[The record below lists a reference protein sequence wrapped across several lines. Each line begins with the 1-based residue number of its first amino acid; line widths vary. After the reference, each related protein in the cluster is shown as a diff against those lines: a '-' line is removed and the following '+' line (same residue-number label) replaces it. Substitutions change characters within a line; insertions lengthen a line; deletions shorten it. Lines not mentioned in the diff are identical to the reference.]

1 MNMKELVIVAEDRFG
16 LLADISYIL
25 GKSKINID
33 ALTAG
38 IVGNNAVIHIVVKDE
53 KRTKEVLEKNG
64 YKVAPSDA
72 IVIEIVDA
80 PGELAKLTQKLVDA
94 KVNVEK
100 MHFLAKGKKM
110 VLYAV
115 RVDNRKKA
123 LKMLVDYMPKEEDL
137 Y

>member
-1 MNMKELVIVAEDRFG
+1 MKELVIVAEDRFG

>member
-1 MNMKELVIVAEDRFG
+1 MKELVIVAEDRFG

-38 IVGNNAVIHIVVKDE
+38 VIGNNAVIHIVVKDD
-53 KRTKEVLEKNG
+53 KRTKDILEKNG
-64 YKVAPSDA
+64 YKVAPSNA
-72 IVIEIVDA
+72 IVVEIMDE

-94 KVNVEK
+94 KVNMEK
-100 MHFLAKGKKM
+100 MHFLAKGKKTA
-110 VLYAV
+110 LYAIN
-115 RVDNRKKA
+115 VDNRKKA
-123 LKMLVDYMPKEEDL
+123 LKVLAEYLPKEEDL